1 MDAAV
6 SKTRRKAEMH
16 ALQDLGE
23 TLVELDSRRLAE
35 IASEAQLPEQLVDAI
50 EQARG
55 ISAWGGR
62 KRQLQYIG
70 KLMRNIDPEPIRR
83 RLDAWAHG
91 HREETAHLHRLEQW
105 RDRLL
110 NEADALESLAIEYS
124 QLDRSKF
131 RALISQARA
140 ERASGGPP
148 HASRELFRA
157 LRALAAK

>member
-1 MDAAV
+1 
-6 SKTRRKAEMH
+6 MH

-23 TLVELDSRRLAE
+23 TLVALDSRRLAE
-35 IASEAQLPEQLVDAI
+35 IAQEAQLSEQLVDAI
-50 EQARG
+50 EEARG

-70 KLMRNIDPEPIRR
+70 KLMREVDPEPIRR

-91 HREETAHLHRLEQW
+91 HREDTARLHQLEQW

-110 NEADALESLAIEYS
+110 NEADALESLATEHPE
-124 QLDRSKF
+124 LDQSKF
-131 RALISQARA
+131 RALISRARV